1 MDNYGEE
8 HPVINK
14 APLNKY
20 RPFVEEGKV
29 WKVRGSGI
37 SPSGYPME
45 SSIEYCYFD
54 GDTIIGG
61 QTCKQMKCITNNNP
75 SPLYIGAW
83 YEQDKKVYFAGNN
96 IEQEDMAVYF
106 AGDRPQF
113 ELFYDFTL
121 SSYDI
126 MPNPDGHISVVY
138 KWTGIY
144 PGFKGSC
151 YTFGQERWY
160 EGVGSTSWPYVNHPY
175 YYVGGASGVLLACS
189 VGDEVIYYN
198 SEEED
203 PYGMG
208 AETRRF
214 DFTHTIKIQPKAPK
228 KKVAEK
234 LLYGEY
240 NAQQLD
246 INLDPL
252 DETYLVR
259 ITDKTGKAVYEKT
272 INAGNI
278 VGLNIDISAYTK
290 GLYTVTME
298 NSQESFT
305 GEFNSNTTGIEEV
318 RSKRLEPSNHYIYN
332 LQGQRLSDK
341 PAKGLYIQ
349 NGKKVAV
356 K

>member
-1 MDNYGEE
+1 
-8 HPVINK
+8 
-14 APLNKY
+14 
-20 RPFVEEGKV
+20 
-29 WKVRGSGI
+29 
-37 SPSGYPME
+37 
-45 SSIEYCYFD
+45 
-54 GDTIIGG
+54 
-61 QTCKQMKCITNNNP
+61 
-75 SPLYIGAW
+75 
-83 YEQDKKVYFAGNN
+83 
-96 IEQEDMAVYF
+96 
-106 AGDRPQF
+106 
-113 ELFYDFTL
+113 
-121 SSYDI
+121 
-126 MPNPDGHISVVY
+126 
-138 KWTGIY
+138 
-144 PGFKGSC
+144 
-151 YTFGQERWY
+151 
-160 EGVGSTSWPYVNHPY
+160 
-175 YYVGGASGVLLACS
+175 

-278 VGLNIDISAYTK
+278 VGLNIDISAYTE